1 MSFRLEPRADASIAL
16 RLAVSLGA
24 GLAAL
29 ILVAIPVLSAGGNPF
44 TAYALMVQGAFG
56 TMFAFSET
64 LNRATP
70 LILTGLAAA
79 IAFRARLWNIGAE
92 GQLYMGA
99 LAAVLVGSG
108 FLQLPAP
115 LMIPAIML
123 AGFLAGGLMMVVP
136 TVLKQR
142 FGADEVVI
150 TLLLNFVVIL
160 FVQMLIEGPLKDPL
174 AMGWPQSVPLVAEA
188 KFDKLVPRLRMHW
201 GLVIGLASALLLW
214 FMVRKTVLGFEIKA
228 VGENKAAARFA
239 GIPVDKTMLKVAL
252 ISGGLAGLAG
262 VSEVAGVK
270 GYLSADLS
278 PGFGYSGIVVAM
290 LAGLSPI
297 GAVLAAFF
305 IAAVFVGADS
315 MSRATGI
322 SSYIADLVVALS
334 LLCVLVGS
342 FFASACAGKREPR
355 RPEQWTSCS
364 IFSAPPISGPPPS
377 ASPPR

>member
-1 MSFRLEPRADASIAL
+1 MSFRLEPRADASVTLKIL
-16 RLAVSLGA
+16 VSFGA
-24 GLAAL
+24 ALAAL
-29 ILVAIPVLSAGGNPF
+29 VLVAIPVLFAGGSPL
-44 TAYALMVQGAFG
+44 TAYGLIVQGAFG
-56 TMFAFSET
+56 SMFALSET

-92 GQLYMGA
+92 GQLYIGA

-108 FLQLPAP
+108 LLHLPP
-115 LMIPAIML
+115 MLMIPTVML
-123 AGFLAGGLMMVVP
+123 AGFIAGGMMMVIP

-174 AMGWPQSVPLVAEA
+174 SMGWPQSVPLLAEA
-188 KFDKLVPRLRMHW
+188 KFAKLVPRLRMHW
-201 GLVIGLASALLLW
+201 GLIMGVAAAIFLW
-214 FMVRKTVLGFEIKA
+214 VVVRKTVLGFEIKA
-228 VGENKAAARFA
+228 VGENRAAARFA
-239 GIPVDKTMLKVAL
+239 GIPVDATMLKVAL
-252 ISGGLAGLAG
+252 LSGGLAGLAG

-297 GAVLAAFF
+297 GTVFAAIFV
-305 IAAVFVGADS
+305 AAVFVGADS

-322 SSYIADLVVALS
+322 SNYLADLVVALS
-334 LLCVLVGS
+334 LLCVLVGG
-342 FFASACAGKREPR
+342 FFLRFRLRYERAATPLAG
-355 RPEQWTSCS
+355 
-364 IFSAPPISGPPPS
+364 A
-377 ASPPR
+377 

>member
-1 MSFRLEPRADASIAL
+1 MSMRLEMRAEASIGL
-16 RLAVSLGA
+16 RLAVSLA
-24 GLAAL
+24 SGLVAL
-29 ILVAIPVLSAGGNPF
+29 LIVAIPVMAAGGNPF
-44 TAYALMVQGAFG
+44 NAYILMAQGAFG
-56 TMFAFSET
+56 SMFALSET

-79 IAFRARLWNIGAE
+79 VAFRARLWNIGAE

-108 FLQLPAP
+108 FLQLPGP
-115 LMIPAIML
+115 VMIPAIML
-123 AGFLAGGLMMVVP
+123 AGFVAGGLMMVVP
-136 TVLKQR
+136 TLLKQR

-160 FVQMLIEGPLKDPL
+160 FIQMLVEGPLKDPL
-174 AMGWPQSVPLVAEA
+174 AMGWPQSVPLLAEA
-188 KFDKLVPRLRMHW
+188 KFDKLIPRLRMHW
-201 GLVIGLASALLLW
+201 GLIIGLVSALLLW
-214 FMVRKTVLGFEIKA
+214 FMVRKTVLGFEVKA

-239 GIPVDKTMLKVAL
+239 GIPVDGTMLKVAL

-297 GAVLAAFF
+297 GSVLAAVF

-334 LLCVLVGS
+334 LLCVLIGS
-342 FFASACAGKREPR
+342 FFLRFRVTFGNKPVEA
-355 RPEQWTSCS
+355 
-364 IFSAPPISGPPPS
+364 
-377 ASPPR
+377 

>member
-1 MSFRLEPRADASIAL
+1 MTLRLEPRANASLGLRLSVSIA
-16 RLAVSLGA
+16 S

-29 ILVAIPVLSAGGNPF
+29 LIVAIPVLAAAGNPF
-44 TAYALMVQGAFG
+44 TAYILMAQGAFG
-56 TMFAFSET
+56 SMFALSET

-70 LILTGLAAA
+70 LILTGLAAT

-108 FLQLPAP
+108 LLQLPPA
-115 LMIPAIML
+115 LMVPAIML
-123 AGFLAGGLMMVVP
+123 AGFVAGGLMMIVP
-136 TVLKQR
+136 TLLKQR

-160 FVQMLIEGPLKDPL
+160 LIQMLIEGPLKDPL
-174 AMGWPQSVPLVAEA
+174 AMGWPQSVPLLAEA
-188 KFDKLVPRLRMHW
+188 RFDKLIPRLRMHW
-201 GLVIGLASALLLW
+201 GLVVGLVAALVLW
-214 FMVRKTVLGFEIKA
+214 FMVRKSVLGFEIKA

-239 GIPVDKTMLKVAL
+239 GIPVDATMLKVAL

-270 GYLSADLS
+270 FYLSADLS

-297 GAVLAAFF
+297 GSVLAAVF

-334 LLCVLVGS
+334 LLCILVGS
-342 FFASACAGKREPR
+342 FFLRFRIAGIGR
-355 RPEQWTSCS
+355 RVEV
-364 IFSAPPISGPPPS
+364 
-377 ASPPR
+377 

>member
-1 MSFRLEPRADASIAL
+1 MSFRLEPRTDASIAL
-16 RLAVSLGA
+16 RLTVSLAA

-29 ILVAIPVLSAGGNPF
+29 LLVAIPVMAAGGSPF
-44 TAYALMVQGAFG
+44 EAYALMVQGAFG
-56 TMFAFSET
+56 SMFAFSET

-79 IAFRARLWNIGAE
+79 VAFRARLWNIGAE

-115 LMIPAIML
+115 LMIPAIMI
-123 AGFLAGGLMMVVP
+123 AGFVTGGLMMVVP
-136 TVLKQR
+136 TLLKQR

-188 KFDKLVPRLRMHW
+188 KLSKLVPRLRMHW
-201 GLVIGLASALLLW
+201 GLVIGLVSALLVW

-228 VGENKAAARFA
+228 VGENKDAARFA
-239 GIPVDKTMLKVAL
+239 GIPVGGTMLKVAL

-297 GAVLAAFF
+297 GSVLAALF

-322 SSYIADLVVALS
+322 SSYIADLVVSLS

-342 FFASACAGKREPR
+342 FFLRFRLRWQSQAREV
-355 RPEQWTSCS
+355 
-364 IFSAPPISGPPPS
+364 
-377 ASPPR
+377 

>member
-1 MSFRLEPRADASIAL
+1 MSFRLEPRPDASIAL

-174 AMGWPQSVPLVAEA
+174 AMGWPQSVPQVAEA

-214 FMVRKTVLGFEIKA
+214 FIVKKTVLGFEIKA

-342 FFASACAGKREPR
+342 FFLRFRLRWQTRTQEA
-355 RPEQWTSCS
+355 
-364 IFSAPPISGPPPS
+364 
-377 ASPPR
+377 

>member
-1 MSFRLEPRADASIAL
+1 MSFRLEPRADASLSL
-16 RLAVSLGA
+16 RLVVSLAA
-24 GLAAL
+24 GLVAL
-29 ILVAIPVLSAGGNPF
+29 LLVAIPVMAAGGNPF
-44 TAYALMVQGAFG
+44 TAYVLMAQGAFG
-56 TMFAFSET
+56 SMFALSET

-79 IAFRARLWNIGAE
+79 VAFRARLWNIGAE

-115 LMIPAIML
+115 IMIPAIML
-123 AGFLAGGLMMVVP
+123 AGFVAGGLMMVVP
-136 TVLKQR
+136 TLLKQR

-188 KFDKLVPRLRMHW
+188 KFAKLVPRLRMHW
-201 GLVIGLASALLLW
+201 GLLIGLVSALLLW
-214 FMVRKTVLGFEIKA
+214 LMVRKTVLGFEIKA

-239 GIPVDKTMLKVAL
+239 GIPVDRTMLKVAL

-297 GAVLAAFF
+297 GSVLAAIF

-322 SSYIADLVVALS
+322 SNYLADLVVALS

-342 FFASACAGKREPR
+342 FFLRFRLRWQARKAG
-355 RPEQWTSCS
+355 
-364 IFSAPPISGPPPS
+364 A
-377 ASPPR
+377 

>member
-1 MSFRLEPRADASIAL
+1 MTIRLEPRQAAPLGL
-16 RLAVSLGA
+16 RLAVSLA
-24 GLAAL
+24 SGLVAL
-29 ILVAIPVLSAGGNPF
+29 LIVAIPVMAAGRNPF
-44 TAYALMVQGAFG
+44 DAYVLMAQGAFG
-56 TMFAFSET
+56 SMFALSET

-108 FLQLPAP
+108 FLQLPGP
-115 LMIPAIML
+115 LMIPAIMI
-123 AGFLAGGLMMVVP
+123 AGFVAGGLMMVVP
-136 TVLKQR
+136 TLLKQR

-174 AMGWPQSVPLVAEA
+174 AMGWPQSVPLLAEA
-188 KFDKLVPRLRMHW
+188 KFDKLIPRLRMHW
-201 GLVIGLASALLLW
+201 GLVIGLVSALLLW
-214 FMVRKTVLGFEIKA
+214 FMVRKTVLGFEVKA
-228 VGENKAAARFA
+228 VGENKAAARFV
-239 GIPVDKTMLKVAL
+239 GIPVNATMLKVAL
-252 ISGGLAGLAG
+252 LSGGLAGLAG

-297 GAVLAAFF
+297 GAVLAAIF

-334 LLCVLVGS
+334 LLSVLIGS
-342 FFASACAGKREPR
+342 FFLRFR
-355 RPEQWTSCS
+355 FVTSNRQVE
-364 IFSAPPISGPPPS
+364 A
-377 ASPPR
+377 

>member
-342 FFASACAGKREPR
+342 FFLRFRLRWQTRTQEA
-355 RPEQWTSCS
+355 
-364 IFSAPPISGPPPS
+364 
-377 ASPPR
+377 